1 MVSVSVVIPVRN
13 GAPDLL
19 RCLLSIAHSRV
30 TPFECIV
37 VDDASS
43 DTSAQIAGDFGATV
57 LRLRKQ
63 SGPAV
68 ARNLGVQSARG
79 DVVLFI
85 DADVSLLPDAIE
97 RLIEHFAAD
106 PDLTA
111 VFGSYA
117 DRCPNP
123 DFFSLYKNLQH
134 AFVHRSASGAASTF
148 WSGCGAIRRKRFLA
162 YGGFDETY
170 GRPCIEDIELGTR
183 LARIGEKIR
192 VDGAIQVEHRK
203 QYKFLSMVR
212 SDLFDRAIPW
222 TQLILREG
230 KMPNT
235 LNVAN
240 GQRTAAALVWVFL
253 ALVSGSALFHG
264 VEALTPWA
272 AMILLAVAACLI
284 IRRGRSANISWA
296 TVALLLGLAAAS
308 RLQLEDFD
316 KITLAAAAALS
327 GVLFINRKF
336 YRFLADRGGWALA
349 IAAVPFHLLYYVYGV
364 IGFVFGAVLYV
375 VHPPAPVPIV
385 TSKLRT
391 SDSATEVGALR

>member
-1 MVSVSVVIPVRN
+1 MASVSVVIPVRN

-19 RCLLSIAHSRV
+19 RCLLSLSESRV
-30 TPFECIV
+30 APLECIV

-43 DTSAQIAGDFGATV
+43 DTSAQIAADFGAKV
-57 LRLRKQ
+57 IRLPKQ
-63 SGPAV
+63 SGPAT
-68 ARNLGVQSARG
+68 ARNRGVQSARG
-79 DVVLFI
+79 DIVLFI

-97 RLIEHFAAD
+97 RLIEHFKAD

-111 VFGSYA
+111 VFGSYS
-117 DRCPNP
+117 DNCPNP
-123 DFFSLYKNLQH
+123 DFFSQYKNLQH
-134 AFVHRSASGAASTF
+134 AFVHRSATGTASTF

-162 YGGFDETY
+162 YGGFDESY

-203 QYKFLSMVR
+203 QYRFRSMVR

-240 GQRTAAALVWVFL
+240 GQRTAAALVWMFL

-264 VEALTPWA
+264 FQALVPWA
-272 AMILLAVAACLI
+272 ALILLAVATCLT
-284 IRRGRSANISWA
+284 IRRGRRANISWA

-308 RLQLEDFD
+308 QLDSQDFSA
-316 KITLAAAAALS
+316 ITLAAAAALS

-364 IGFVFGAVLYV
+364 VGFVVGTILYV
-375 VHPPAPVPIV
+375 VHPPSPVPVV
-385 TSKLRT
+385 TTKLRT
-391 SDSATEVGALR
+391 SGSTTKIGALR